1 MGVQKKIL
9 KRGSKAEPLCTHC
22 GQRGHN
28 AASCEGLGQ
37 QLLLLL
43 RKKHSAPQLQ
53 EFLRGAHAAE
63 LVGCKR
69 KPLKTL
75 KRAKGNRHFKA
86 RQASQAGASKKS
98 KRGRTSKQKQK
109 SRDSQ
114 RKPRSR
120 KMTQGHCL
128 VNRDSVQ
135 KAHSFLKKTK
145 WCWHET
151 HCQCGGLLELQNF
164 KHCESRGH
172 GRRFKRCVECRS
184 YFDILSWSHLPIV
197 RLPLPY
203 LVEAMK
209 RYFSGSAPP
218 SSDEVGR
225 QLGINGRNGSALQKL
240 FNTLS
245 THEATLALES
255 QNETTLTGLPLT
267 STIGLGLKTHVFSL
281 N

>member
-1 MGVQKKIL
+1 MKSVKHGRKVGVQKKIL

-53 EFLRGAHAAE
+53 EFLRGAHAA
-63 LVGCKR
+63 G
-69 KPLKTL
+69 
-75 KRAKGNRHFKA
+75 
-86 RQASQAGASKKS
+86 
-98 KRGRTSKQKQK
+98 
-109 SRDSQ
+109 
-114 RKPRSR
+114 
-120 KMTQGHCL
+120 
-128 VNRDSVQ
+128 
-135 KAHSFLKKTK
+135 
-145 WCWHET
+145 HET

-203 LVEAMK
+203 LMEAMK